1 MTSTERDE
9 SPEATIR
16 TRFRIDSTGQAE
28 LADLFARLDRVIIKV
43 AEVAIAAALII
54 IFALVLLLVVLRY
67 AFGSTIVGGN
77 EFIVVLFIYTTSI
90 GAAVAVSRKEHIAIS
105 FLVDR
110 LADGPRRIF
119 EILGFALIALIN
131 AVMVW
136 YSLTI
141 WIPLT
146 GRFILPALQLPQGY
160 AQAAVPIGCG
170 LVALSCLAH
179 IGLLIAGKEKAGAP
193 GTAEE

>member
-1 MTSTERDE
+1 M
-9 SPEATIR
+9 
-16 TRFRIDSTGQAE
+16 
-28 LADLFARLDRVIIKV
+28 ADLIARLDRAIINT
-43 AEVAIAAALII
+43 AEVAIVAALIV
-54 IFALVLLLVVLRY
+54 IFALVNLLVVLRY
-67 AFGSTIVGGN
+67 VFGSTIVGGN
-77 EFIVVLFIYTTSI
+77 EFIVVLFIYTTAI
-90 GAAVAVSRKEHIAIS
+90 GAAVAVSRKEHIAIN

-110 LADGPRRIF
+110 LPVGSRKILEIF
-119 EILGFALIALIN
+119 GFALIALIN

-170 LVALSCLAH
+170 LVALSS
-179 IGLLIAGKEKAGAP
+179 LLHMALLLAGKEGAGSP

>member
-1 MTSTERDE
+1 M
-9 SPEATIR
+9 
-16 TRFRIDSTGQAE
+16 
-28 LADLFARLDRVIIKV
+28 ADLIARLDRAIINT
-43 AEVAIAAALII
+43 AEVAIVAALIV
-54 IFALVLLLVVLRY
+54 IFALVNLLVVLRY
-67 AFGSTIVGGN
+67 VFGSTIVGGN
-77 EFIVVLFIYTTSI
+77 EFIVVLFIYTTAI
-90 GAAVAVSRKEHIAIS
+90 GAAVAVSRKEHIAIN

-110 LADGPRRIF
+110 LPFGSRKILEIF
-119 EILGFALIALIN
+119 GFALIALIN

-170 LVALSCLAH
+170 LVALSS
-179 IGLLIAGKEKAGAP
+179 LLHMALLLAGKEGAGSP

>member
-1 MTSTERDE
+1 M
-9 SPEATIR
+9 
-16 TRFRIDSTGQAE
+16 
-28 LADLFARLDRVIIKV
+28 ADLIARLDRAIINT
-43 AEVAIAAALII
+43 AEVTIVAALIV
-54 IFALVLLLVVLRY
+54 IFALVNLLVVLRY
-67 AFGSTIVGGN
+67 VFGSTIVGGN
-77 EFIVVLFIYTTSI
+77 EFIVVLFIYTTAI
-90 GAAVAVSRKEHIAIS
+90 GAAVAVSRKEHIAIN

-110 LADGPRRIF
+110 LPVGSRKILEIF
-119 EILGFALIALIN
+119 GFALIALIN

-170 LVALSCLAH
+170 LVALSS
-179 IGLLIAGKEKAGAP
+179 LLQMALLLAGKEGAGSL
-193 GTAEE
+193 GTTEE

>member
-1 MTSTERDE
+1 M
-9 SPEATIR
+9 
-16 TRFRIDSTGQAE
+16 
-28 LADLFARLDRVIIKV
+28 ADLIARLDRAIINT
-43 AEVAIAAALII
+43 AEVTIVAALIV
-54 IFALVLLLVVLRY
+54 IFALVNLLVVLRY
-67 AFGSTIVGGN
+67 VFGSTIVGGN
-77 EFIVVLFIYTTSI
+77 EFIVVLFIYTTAI
-90 GAAVAVSRKEHIAIS
+90 GAAVAVSRKEHIAIN

-110 LADGPRRIF
+110 LPVGSRKILEIF
-119 EILGFALIALIN
+119 GFALIALIN

-170 LVALSCLAH
+170 LVALSS
-179 IGLLIAGKEKAGAP
+179 LLHMALLLAGKEGAGSL
-193 GTAEE
+193 GTTEE

>member
-1 MTSTERDE
+1 M
-9 SPEATIR
+9 
-16 TRFRIDSTGQAE
+16 
-28 LADLFARLDRVIIKV
+28 ADLFARLDRVIIKV
-43 AEVAIAAALII
+43 AEVAIVAALII

-110 LADGPRRIF
+110 LADGPRRIL

-131 AVMVW
+131 DDLDSPDRSFHPAGPATPARVCAGRRSHRLRARCAELPCTYRSADRRQRESRRSWNGRRMIA
-136 YSLTI
+136 TI
-141 WIPLT
+141 SPE
-146 GRFILPALQLPQGY
+146 G
-160 AQAAVPIGCG
+160 PIC
-170 LVALSCLAH
+170 SS
-179 IGLLIAGKEKAGAP
+179 
-193 GTAEE
+193 

>member
-1 MTSTERDE
+1 M
-9 SPEATIR
+9 
-16 TRFRIDSTGQAE
+16 
-28 LADLFARLDRVIIKV
+28 ADLFAKLDRAIIKA
-43 AEVAIAAALII
+43 AEVAIVAALIV
-54 IFALVLLLVVLRY
+54 IFAIVILLVVLRY
-67 AFGSTIVGGN
+67 VFGSTIVGGN
-77 EFIVVLFIYTTSI
+77 EFIVLLFIYTTAV
-90 GAAVAVSRKEHIAIS
+90 GAAVAVSRKEHIAIN

-110 LADGPRRIF
+110 FANGPRKIIEIF
-119 EILGFALIALIN
+119 GFALIALIN

-160 AQAAVPIGCG
+160 AQAAIPIGCG
-170 LVALSCLAH
+170 LVALSSLAH
-179 IGLLIAGKEKAGAP
+179 IGLLLASKEKAGSL

>member
-1 MTSTERDE
+1 M
-9 SPEATIR
+9 
-16 TRFRIDSTGQAE
+16 
-28 LADLFARLDRVIIKV
+28 ADLIARLDRAIINT
-43 AEVAIAAALII
+43 AEVAIVAALIV
-54 IFALVLLLVVLRY
+54 IFALVNLLVVLRY
-67 AFGSTIVGGN
+67 VFGSTIVGGN
-77 EFIVVLFIYTTSI
+77 EFIVVLFIYTTAI
-90 GAAVAVSRKEHIAIS
+90 GAAVAVSRKEHIAIN

-110 LADGPRRIF
+110 LPVGSRKIL
-119 EILGFALIALIN
+119 EIIGFALIALVN

-170 LVALSCLAH
+170 LVALSS
-179 IGLLIAGKEKAGAP
+179 LLHMALLLTGKEGAGSL

>member
-1 MTSTERDE
+1 M
-9 SPEATIR
+9 
-16 TRFRIDSTGQAE
+16 
-28 LADLFARLDRVIIKV
+28 ADLIARLDRAIINT
-43 AEVAIAAALII
+43 AEVAIVVALIV
-54 IFALVLLLVVLRY
+54 IFALVNLLVVLRY
-67 AFGSTIVGGN
+67 VFGSTIVGGN
-77 EFIVVLFIYTTSI
+77 EFIVVLFIYTTAI
-90 GAAVAVSRKEHIAIS
+90 GAAVAVSRKEHIAIN

-110 LADGPRRIF
+110 LPVGSRKILEIF
-119 EILGFALIALIN
+119 GFALIALIN

-170 LVALSCLAH
+170 LVALSS
-179 IGLLIAGKEKAGAP
+179 LLHMALLLAGKEGAGSP

>member
-1 MTSTERDE
+1 M
-9 SPEATIR
+9 
-16 TRFRIDSTGQAE
+16 
-28 LADLFARLDRVIIKV
+28 ADLIARLDRAIINT
-43 AEVAIAAALII
+43 AEFAIVAALIV
-54 IFALVLLLVVLRY
+54 IFALVNLLVVLRY
-67 AFGSTIVGGN
+67 VFGSTIVGGN
-77 EFIVVLFIYTTSI
+77 EFIVVLFIYTTAI
-90 GAAVAVSRKEHIAIS
+90 GAAVAVSRKEHIAIN

-110 LADGPRRIF
+110 LPVGSRKIL
-119 EILGFALIALIN
+119 EIIGFALIALIN

-170 LVALSCLAH
+170 LVALSS
-179 IGLLIAGKEKAGAP
+179 LLHMALLLAGKEGAGPP

>member
-1 MTSTERDE
+1 M
-9 SPEATIR
+9 
-16 TRFRIDSTGQAE
+16 
-28 LADLFARLDRVIIKV
+28 ADLIARLDRAIINT
-43 AEVAIAAALII
+43 AEVAIVAALIV
-54 IFALVLLLVVLRY
+54 IFALVNLLVVLRY
-67 AFGSTIVGGN
+67 VFGSTIVGGN
-77 EFIVVLFIYTTSI
+77 EFIVVLFIYTTAI
-90 GAAVAVSRKEHIAIS
+90 GAAVAVSRKEHIAIN

-110 LADGPRRIF
+110 LAAGSRKIL
-119 EILGFALIALIN
+119 EIIGFALIALIN

-170 LVALSCLAH
+170 LVALSSLLH
-179 IGLLIAGKEKAGAP
+179 IALLLTGKEGAGSL

>member
-1 MTSTERDE
+1 M
-9 SPEATIR
+9 
-16 TRFRIDSTGQAE
+16 
-28 LADLFARLDRVIIKV
+28 ADLIARLDRAIINT
-43 AEVAIAAALII
+43 AEVAIVAALIV
-54 IFALVLLLVVLRY
+54 IFALVNLLVVLRY
-67 AFGSTIVGGN
+67 VFGSTIVGGN
-77 EFIVVLFIYTTSI
+77 EFIVVLFIYTTAI
-90 GAAVAVSRKEHIAIS
+90 GAAVAVSRKEHIAIN

-110 LADGPRRIF
+110 LPVGSRKILEIF
-119 EILGFALIALIN
+119 GFALIALIN

-170 LVALSCLAH
+170 LVALSSLLH
-179 IGLLIAGKEKAGAP
+179 IALLLTGKEGAGSL

>member
-1 MTSTERDE
+1 M
-9 SPEATIR
+9 
-16 TRFRIDSTGQAE
+16 
-28 LADLFARLDRVIIKV
+28 ADLIARLDRAIINT
-43 AEVAIAAALII
+43 AEVAIVAALIV
-54 IFALVLLLVVLRY
+54 IFALVNLLVVLRY
-67 AFGSTIVGGN
+67 VFGSTIVGGN
-77 EFIVVLFIYTTSI
+77 ELIVVLFIYTTAI
-90 GAAVAVSRKEHIAIS
+90 GAAVAVSRKEHIAIN

-110 LADGPRRIF
+110 LPVGSRKIL
-119 EILGFALIALIN
+119 EISGFALIALIN

-170 LVALSCLAH
+170 LVALSS
-179 IGLLIAGKEKAGAP
+179 LLHMALLLAGKEGAGSL
-193 GTAEE
+193 GTTEE

>member
-1 MTSTERDE
+1 M
-9 SPEATIR
+9 
-16 TRFRIDSTGQAE
+16 
-28 LADLFARLDRVIIKV
+28 ADLIARLDRAIINA
-43 AEVAIAAALII
+43 AEVAIVAALIV
-54 IFALVLLLVVLRY
+54 IFALVNLLVVLRY
-67 AFGSTIVGGN
+67 VFGSTIVGGN
-77 EFIVVLFIYTTSI
+77 EFIVVLFIYTTAI
-90 GAAVAVSRKEHIAIS
+90 GAAVAVSRKEHIAIN

-110 LADGPRRIF
+110 LPVGSRKILEIF
-119 EILGFALIALIN
+119 GFALIALIN

-170 LVALSCLAH
+170 LVALSSLSQIA
-179 IGLLIAGKEKAGAP
+179 LLLAGKERAGSP

>member
-1 MTSTERDE
+1 M
-9 SPEATIR
+9 
-16 TRFRIDSTGQAE
+16 
-28 LADLFARLDRVIIKV
+28 ADLIARLDRAIINT
-43 AEVAIAAALII
+43 AEVAIVAALIV
-54 IFALVLLLVVLRY
+54 IFAMVNLLVVLRY
-67 AFGSTIVGGN
+67 VFGSTIVGGN
-77 EFIVVLFIYTTSI
+77 EFIVVLFIYTTAI
-90 GAAVAVSRKEHIAIS
+90 GAAVAVSRKEHIAIN

-110 LADGPRRIF
+110 LPVGSRKILEIF
-119 EILGFALIALIN
+119 GFALIALIN

-170 LVALSCLAH
+170 LVALSS
-179 IGLLIAGKEKAGAP
+179 LLHMALLLAGKEGAGSL

>member
-1 MTSTERDE
+1 M
-9 SPEATIR
+9 
-16 TRFRIDSTGQAE
+16 
-28 LADLFARLDRVIIKV
+28 ADLIARLDRAIINA
-43 AEVAIAAALII
+43 AEVAIVAALIV
-54 IFALVLLLVVLRY
+54 IFALVNLLVVLRY
-67 AFGSTIVGGN
+67 VFGSTIVGGN
-77 EFIVVLFIYTTSI
+77 EFIVVLFIYTTAI
-90 GAAVAVSRKEHIAIS
+90 GAAVAVSRKEHIAIN

-110 LADGPRRIF
+110 LPVGSRKILEIF
-119 EILGFALIALIN
+119 GFALIALIN

-170 LVALSCLAH
+170 LVALSS
-179 IGLLIAGKEKAGAP
+179 LLHMALLLAGKEGAGSP

>member
-1 MTSTERDE
+1 M
-9 SPEATIR
+9 
-16 TRFRIDSTGQAE
+16 
-28 LADLFARLDRVIIKV
+28 ADLIARLDRAIINT
-43 AEVAIAAALII
+43 AEVAIVAALIV
-54 IFALVLLLVVLRY
+54 IFALVNLLVVLRY
-67 AFGSTIVGGN
+67 VFGSTIVGGN
-77 EFIVVLFIYTTSI
+77 EFIVVLFIYTTAI
-90 GAAVAVSRKEHIAIS
+90 GAAVAVSRKEHIAIN

-110 LADGPRRIF
+110 LPVGSRKILEIF
-119 EILGFALIALIN
+119 GFALIALIN

-170 LVALSCLAH
+170 LVALSS
-179 IGLLIAGKEKAGAP
+179 LLHMALLLAGKEGAGSL
-193 GTAEE
+193 GTTEE

>member
-1 MTSTERDE
+1 M
-9 SPEATIR
+9 
-16 TRFRIDSTGQAE
+16 
-28 LADLFARLDRVIIKV
+28 ADLIARLDRAIINT
-43 AEVAIAAALII
+43 AEIAIVAALIV
-54 IFALVLLLVVLRY
+54 IFALVNLLVVLRY
-67 AFGSTIVGGN
+67 VFGSTIVGGN
-77 EFIVVLFIYTTSI
+77 EFIVVLFIYTTAI
-90 GAAVAVSRKEHIAIS
+90 GAAVAVSRKEHIAIN

-110 LADGPRRIF
+110 LATGSRKTL
-119 EILGFALIALIN
+119 EIIGFALIALIN

-170 LVALSCLAH
+170 LVALSS
-179 IGLLIAGKEKAGAP
+179 LLHMALLLAGKEGAGSP
-193 GTAEE
+193 GTTEE

>member
-1 MTSTERDE
+1 MTSTGRDG
-9 SPEATIR
+9 SRGATVKSR
-16 TRFRIDSTGQAE
+16 SRIDSTGQAE
-28 LADLFARLDRVIIKV
+28 LADLFARLDRVIVKV
-43 AEVAIAAALII
+43 AEAAIVAALIV
-54 IFALVLLLVVLRY
+54 IFALVVLLVVLRY
-67 AFGSTIVGGN
+67 VFGSTIVGGN

-110 LADGPRRIF
+110 LADGPRKAL

-136 YSLTI
+136 YSLTV

-170 LVALSCLAH
+170 LVALSSLAH
-179 IGLLIAGKEKAGAP
+179 IGVLIAGKGKAGAP